1 MQTHFDGIGRA
12 RDTRGVIGP
21 ILKSMR
27 PHQWV
32 KNSFV
37 LAPLVFAQQLTVPI
51 SVARA
56 VAATALFCM
65 ISGAVYLMNDIY
77 DVEKDR
83 AHPEKKKRPI
93 PSGRLPIEIAKRTS
107 AGLVLATLVFGLAL
121 SWKFAAAAML
131 YFTVNFAYSQ
141 KLKHVAYLDV
151 LTIAFGFLVRIVAGA
166 LAINVPVSLWLF
178 ACTFTLA
185 LYLGM
190 GKRRHELLSAAQGNA
205 IKQRK
210 VLANYDLQSL
220 TMAMHG
226 TALGT
231 TAAYTAYTM
240 EAGHMETFGTD
251 LLWTTIPF
259 CVIGITRF
267 FRLSSDASN
276 PSSPTEKIV
285 RDAPFV
291 GNLAIWGLLMIYL
304 IYLS

>member
-1 MQTHFDGIGRA
+1 
-12 RDTRGVIGP
+12 
-21 ILKSMR
+21 MR

-37 LAPLVFAQQLTVPI
+37 LAPLVFAQQLTVPV

-56 VAATALFCM
+56 AAATALFCM

-83 AHPEKKKRPI
+83 AHPKKKDRPI
-93 PSGRLPIEIAKRTS
+93 PSGRLSIEVAKRTS
-107 AGLVLATLVFGLAL
+107 AGLVVATLLLGLAL

-131 YFTVNFAYSQ
+131 YFAVNFAYSQ
-141 KLKHVAYLDV
+141 KLKHLAYVDV

-166 LAINVPVSLWLF
+166 LAIDVPVSMWLF

-185 LYLGM
+185 LFLGM
-190 GKRRHELLSAAQGNA
+190 GKRRHELLSAAHGNA
-205 IKQRK
+205 VKQRK
-210 VLANYDLQSL
+210 VLKNYDLQSL

-231 TAAYTAYTM
+231 VAAYTAYAVEDHT
-240 EAGHMETFGTD
+240 ATFGTD

-267 FRLSSDASN
+267 FRLSSDAEN

-285 RDAPFV
+285 SDAPFLV
-291 GNLAIWGLLMIYL
+291 NLAMWGALMIYL